1 MKSRIGIYSG
11 TFDPVHDG
19 HIAFAKAA
27 LGESK
32 LDKIFF
38 LVEPRP
44 RRKQG
49 VKAFEHRTE
58 MVRLAIKNEHSLGS
72 IVLNQQ
78 RFTPADTLPLL
89 TERFRGAELHMIM
102 GDDMLDHLASW
113 PHVEFLLKAVN
124 FIISVRQSDEKKI
137 HKIVKNL
144 EKTRGL
150 KFNYQIIANSFPEV
164 SSSKIKQALR
174 SGKEPEGLSRSVLN
188 YIKKNGL
195 YTSLKA
201 E

>member
-19 HIAFAKAA
+19 HIAFANAA
-27 LGESK
+27 LK
-32 LDKIFF
+32 QCNLDKIFF

-89 TERFRGAELHMIM
+89 TERFKGADLYMLI
-102 GDDMLDHLASW
+102 GDDMLDHLAGW
-113 PHVEFLLKAVN
+113 PHVECLLQ
-124 FIISVRQSDEKKI
+124 SVIASAKQIPDFSN
-137 HKIVKNL
+137 HPL
-144 EKTRGL
+144 WPKT
-150 KFNYQIIANSFPEV
+150 AFPR
-164 SSSKIKQALR
+164 STYLR
-174 SGKEPEGLSRSVLN
+174 ICLSRKSQFLAQR
-188 YIKKNGL
+188 
-195 YTSLKA
+195 SLLQKPTNLFCGGYSFGIYG
-201 E
+201 ETF

>member
-1 MKSRIGIYSG
+1 MKIGIYSG
-11 TFDPVHDG
+11 TFDPVHEG
-19 HIAFAKAA
+19 HITFANTA
-27 LGESK
+27 LKECK

-58 MVRLAIKNEHSLGS
+58 MVKLAIKDEPNLGS

-78 RFTPADTLPLL
+78 RFTPTDTLPLL
-89 TERFRGAELHMIM
+89 AERFKGANLYMLI
-102 GDDMLDHLASW
+102 GDDMLDHLAGW
-113 PHVEFLLKAVN
+113 PHVEYLLEAVS
-124 FIISVRQSDEKKI
+124 FIVSPRQSDEKKI
-137 HKIVKNL
+137 QKTLKDL
-144 EKTRGL
+144 QQTRGMKL
-150 KFNYQIIANSFPEV
+150 RYQIIANNLSEV
-164 SSSKIKQALR
+164 SSSKIKQAIR
-174 SGKEPEGLSRSVLN
+174 NEKEPKGLTRPVLN

-195 YTSLKA
+195 YISLKA

>member
-1 MKSRIGIYSG
+1 MAKIGIYSG
-11 TFDPVHDG
+11 TFDPIHEG
-19 HIAFAKAA
+19 HISLAKIA
-27 LGESK
+27 LEQGK

-58 MVRLAIKNEHSLGS
+58 MVRLAIKKEPKFGS

-89 TERFRGAELHMIM
+89 TERFKGAELYMIM
-102 GDDMLDHLASW
+102 GDDMLDHLSGW
-113 PHVEFLLKAVN
+113 PHVEYLLRAVS
-124 FIISVRQSDEKKI
+124 FIISVRQSDEIKI
-137 HKIVKNL
+137 RKIVKDL
-144 EKTRGL
+144 ERTRGL
-150 KFNYQIIANSFPEV
+150 EFHYQIIANDFPKV
-164 SSSKIKQALR
+164 SSSKIKRAIRLGQV
-174 SGKEPEGLSRSVLN
+174 PVGLSRPVLN
-188 YIKKNGL
+188 YIKKKRL

>member
-19 HIAFAKAA
+19 HIAFANAA
-27 LGESK
+27 LK
-32 LDKIFF
+32 QCNLDKIFF

-89 TERFRGAELHMIM
+89 TERFKGADLYMLI
-102 GDDMLDHLASW
+102 GDDMLDHLAGW
-113 PHVEFLLKAVN
+113 PHVECLLQSFESPSLAQNRLSSFNVSKDMSLSEKSV
-124 FIISVRQSDEKKI
+124 FGSKIIAS
-137 HKIVKNL
+137 
-144 EKTRGL
+144 KTHEFVLRGL
-150 KFNYQIIANSFPEV
+150 
-164 SSSKIKQALR
+164 
-174 SGKEPEGLSRSVLN
+174 
-188 YIKKNGL
+188 
-195 YTSLKA
+195 
-201 E
+201 

>member
-1 MKSRIGIYSG
+1 MTKIGIYSG
-11 TFDPVHDG
+11 TFDPVHTG
-19 HIAFAKAA
+19 HVAFANAA
-27 LGESK
+27 LRECK

-58 MVRLAIKNEHSLGS
+58 MVKLAIRDQSNLGS

-78 RFTPADTLPLL
+78 RFTPTDTLPLL
-89 TERFRGAELHMIM
+89 TERFKSAELYMIM
-102 GDDMLDHLASW
+102 GDDMLDHLAGW
-113 PHVEFLLKAVN
+113 PHVEYLIRTVT
-124 FIISVRQSDEKKI
+124 FIISVRESDEKKI
-137 HKIVKNL
+137 QKTLKDL
-144 EKTRGL
+144 QQTRGIKL
-150 KFNYQIIANSFPEV
+150 RYQIIANNLPEI
-164 SSSKIKQALR
+164 SSSKIKQAIR
-174 SGKEPEGLSRSVLN
+174 NGKEPKGLARPVLN

-195 YTSLKA
+195 YVSAKA